1 MITLTSVEHS
11 ITEVKAELFSSPVS
25 NHVVKLSF
33 GASFALMTEA
43 EARQN
48 YERNIGRVNLNMAE
62 AFSEDGGGV
71 APRCASG
78 TVVFIHGD
86 GMRKHVAAELY
97 GCLLALM
104 LEREQRAY
112 ANGTRREGAPA

>member
-1 MITLTSVEHS
+1 MITLTSAEHS

-25 NHVVKLSF
+25 NHAVKLSF

-48 YERNIGRVNLNMAE
+48 YERNIGRVTLNTAE
-62 AFSEDGGGV
+62 AFSEDG
-71 APRCASG
+71 G

-86 GMRKHVAAELY
+86 GMRKHVADELY